1 MTTFDRYE
9 FRADL
14 TYTRNVD
21 YVTSLAF
28 ADINNATLTEL
39 SERGG
44 IDGVSSSTG
53 LDGKT
58 IIFKKQEG
66 FAQGDDNA
74 WTDFADDSTS
84 SRLIPGEAEDR
95 DDSSPIRNER
105 IFPGLHRFEIKKKG
119 YAPLSYDLLV
129 NPAQAVELDFFLN
142 PIYECKFKTDEK
154 GLVFELNGEHR
165 WDVDLVRL
173 RLEAGDHLLRV
184 FKIGEIIDE
193 QIINVDQPKKYNY
206 FLKKPLSASN

>member
-1 MTTFDRYE
+1 MFKTINLISIVTFCSGIIFSQVKLDVN
-9 FRADL
+9 
-14 TYTRNVD
+14 TIPTKVD
-21 YVTSLAF
+21 IHL
-28 ADINNATLTEL
+28 
-39 SERGG
+39 
-44 IDGVSSSTG
+44 DGVNIG
-53 LDGKT
+53 
-58 IIFKKQEG
+58 
-66 FAQGDDNA
+66 
-74 WTDFADDSTS
+74 
-84 SRLIPGEAEDR
+84 
-95 DDSSPIRNER
+95 SSPIRNER
-105 IFPGLHRFEIKKKG
+105 ISPRQDRCEIKMQG
-119 YAPLSYDLLV
+119 YAALSAGV
-129 NPAQAVELDFFLN
+129 VVQPARGVELDFFLN

>member
-1 MTTFDRYE
+1 M
-9 FRADL
+9 
-14 TYTRNVD
+14 
-21 YVTSLAF
+21 S
-28 ADINNATLTEL
+28 IN
-39 SERGG
+39 SQRG
-44 IDGVSSSTG
+44 IDMFKTINFLSIFTFCSGITFSQVKLDVNTIPTKVDIH
-53 LDGKT
+53 LDGVN
-58 IIFKKQEG
+58 IG
-66 FAQGDDNA
+66 
-74 WTDFADDSTS
+74 
-84 SRLIPGEAEDR
+84 
-95 DDSSPIRNER
+95 SSPIRNER
-105 IFPGLHRFEIKKKG
+105 ISPGLHRFEIKKKG

>member
-1 MTTFDRYE
+1 M
-9 FRADL
+9 
-14 TYTRNVD
+14 
-21 YVTSLAF
+21 S
-28 ADINNATLTEL
+28 IN
-39 SERGG
+39 SQGG
-44 IDGVSSSTG
+44 INMFKIINFLSIFTFCSGIIFSQVKLDVNTIPTKVDIHLDGVNIG
-53 LDGKT
+53 
-58 IIFKKQEG
+58 
-66 FAQGDDNA
+66 
-74 WTDFADDSTS
+74 
-84 SRLIPGEAEDR
+84 
-95 DDSSPIRNER
+95 SSPIRNER
-105 IFPGLHRFEIKKKG
+105 ISPGLHRFEIKKKG

-129 NPAQAVELDFFLN
+129 NPAQAIELDFFLN

>member
-1 MTTFDRYE
+1 MFKTINLISIVTFFSGIIFSQVKLDVN
-9 FRADL
+9 
-14 TYTRNVD
+14 TIPTKVD
-21 YVTSLAF
+21 IHL
-28 ADINNATLTEL
+28 
-39 SERGG
+39 
-44 IDGVSSSTG
+44 DGVNIG
-53 LDGKT
+53 
-58 IIFKKQEG
+58 
-66 FAQGDDNA
+66 
-74 WTDFADDSTS
+74 
-84 SRLIPGEAEDR
+84 
-95 DDSSPIRNER
+95 SSPIRNER
-105 IFPGLHRFEIKKKG
+105 ISPGLHRFEIKKKG

>member
-1 MTTFDRYE
+1 MGINMFKTINLISIVTFCSGIIFSQVKLDVN
-9 FRADL
+9 
-14 TYTRNVD
+14 TIPTKVD
-21 YVTSLAF
+21 IHL
-28 ADINNATLTEL
+28 
-39 SERGG
+39 
-44 IDGVSSSTG
+44 DGVNIG
-53 LDGKT
+53 
-58 IIFKKQEG
+58 
-66 FAQGDDNA
+66 
-74 WTDFADDSTS
+74 
-84 SRLIPGEAEDR
+84 
-95 DDSSPIRNER
+95 SSPIRNER
-105 IFPGLHRFEIKKKG
+105 ISPGLHRFEIKKKG

>member
-1 MTTFDRYE
+1 MFKTINFFSIFTLCSAIIFSQVKLDVN
-9 FRADL
+9 
-14 TYTRNVD
+14 TIPTKVD
-21 YVTSLAF
+21 IY
-28 ADINNATLTEL
+28 
-39 SERGG
+39 
-44 IDGVSSSTG
+44 
-53 LDGKT
+53 LDGLN
-58 IIFKKQEG
+58 IG
-66 FAQGDDNA
+66 
-74 WTDFADDSTS
+74 
-84 SRLIPGEAEDR
+84 
-95 DDSSPIRNER
+95 SSPIRNER
-105 IFPGLHRFEIKKKG
+105 ISPGLHRFEIKKKG

>member
-1 MTTFDRYE
+1 MFKTINFFSIFTLCLGITFSQVKLDVN
-9 FRADL
+9 
-14 TYTRNVD
+14 TIPTKVD
-21 YVTSLAF
+21 IHL
-28 ADINNATLTEL
+28 
-39 SERGG
+39 
-44 IDGVSSSTG
+44 DGVNIG
-53 LDGKT
+53 
-58 IIFKKQEG
+58 
-66 FAQGDDNA
+66 
-74 WTDFADDSTS
+74 
-84 SRLIPGEAEDR
+84 
-95 DDSSPIRNER
+95 SSPIRNER
-105 IFPGLHRFEIKKKG
+105 ISPGLHRFEIKKKG

>member
-1 MTTFDRYE
+1 MGINMFKTINFFSTFTFCSVIIFSQVKLDVN
-9 FRADL
+9 
-14 TYTRNVD
+14 TIPTKVD
-21 YVTSLAF
+21 IHL
-28 ADINNATLTEL
+28 
-39 SERGG
+39 
-44 IDGVSSSTG
+44 DGVNIG
-53 LDGKT
+53 
-58 IIFKKQEG
+58 
-66 FAQGDDNA
+66 
-74 WTDFADDSTS
+74 
-84 SRLIPGEAEDR
+84 
-95 DDSSPIRNER
+95 SSPIKNER
-105 IFPGLHRFEIKKKG
+105 ISPGLHRFEIKKKG

>member
-1 MTTFDRYE
+1 MSINGQRGINMFKIINFFSIFTLCSGIIFSQVKLDVNTIP
-9 FRADL
+9 
-14 TYTRNVD
+14 TKVD
-21 YVTSLAF
+21 IHL
-28 ADINNATLTEL
+28 
-39 SERGG
+39 
-44 IDGVSSSTG
+44 DGVNIG
-53 LDGKT
+53 
-58 IIFKKQEG
+58 
-66 FAQGDDNA
+66 
-74 WTDFADDSTS
+74 
-84 SRLIPGEAEDR
+84 
-95 DDSSPIRNER
+95 SSPIRNER
-105 IFPGLHRFEIKKKG
+105 ISPGLHRFEIKKKG

>member
-1 MTTFDRYE
+1 MSTNSRRGINMFKTINFLSIFTFCSGMIFSQVKLDVN
-9 FRADL
+9 
-14 TYTRNVD
+14 TIPTKVD
-21 YVTSLAF
+21 IHL
-28 ADINNATLTEL
+28 
-39 SERGG
+39 
-44 IDGVSSSTG
+44 DGVNIG
-53 LDGKT
+53 
-58 IIFKKQEG
+58 
-66 FAQGDDNA
+66 
-74 WTDFADDSTS
+74 
-84 SRLIPGEAEDR
+84 
-95 DDSSPIRNER
+95 SSPIRNER
-105 IFPGLHRFEIKKKG
+105 ISPGLHRFEIKKKG

-206 FLKKPLSASN
+206 YLKKPLSASN

>member
-1 MTTFDRYE
+1 MGINMVKTINFFSTFTFCSAIIFSQVKLDVN
-9 FRADL
+9 
-14 TYTRNVD
+14 TIPTKVD
-21 YVTSLAF
+21 IHL
-28 ADINNATLTEL
+28 
-39 SERGG
+39 
-44 IDGVSSSTG
+44 DGVNIG
-53 LDGKT
+53 
-58 IIFKKQEG
+58 
-66 FAQGDDNA
+66 
-74 WTDFADDSTS
+74 
-84 SRLIPGEAEDR
+84 
-95 DDSSPIRNER
+95 SSPIRNER
-105 IFPGLHRFEIKKKG
+105 ISPGLHRFEIKKKG

-129 NPAQAVELDFFLN
+129 NPAQAIELDFFLN

-154 GLVFELNGEHR
+154 GLIFELNGEHR

>member
-1 MTTFDRYE
+1 MFKIINFLSIFTFCSGIIFSQVKLDVN
-9 FRADL
+9 
-14 TYTRNVD
+14 TIPTKVD
-21 YVTSLAF
+21 IHL
-28 ADINNATLTEL
+28 
-39 SERGG
+39 
-44 IDGVSSSTG
+44 DGVNIG
-53 LDGKT
+53 
-58 IIFKKQEG
+58 
-66 FAQGDDNA
+66 
-74 WTDFADDSTS
+74 
-84 SRLIPGEAEDR
+84 
-95 DDSSPIRNER
+95 SSPIRNER
-105 IFPGLHRFEIKKKG
+105 ISPGLHRFEIKKKG

-129 NPAQAVELDFFLN
+129 NPAQAIELDFFLN

-206 FLKKPLSASN
+206 FLKKPLSEGN

>member
-1 MTTFDRYE
+1 MFINCQIGIYMFKTINLISIVTFCSGIIFSQVKLDVN
-9 FRADL
+9 
-14 TYTRNVD
+14 TIPTKVD
-21 YVTSLAF
+21 IHL
-28 ADINNATLTEL
+28 
-39 SERGG
+39 
-44 IDGVSSSTG
+44 DGVNIG
-53 LDGKT
+53 
-58 IIFKKQEG
+58 
-66 FAQGDDNA
+66 
-74 WTDFADDSTS
+74 
-84 SRLIPGEAEDR
+84 
-95 DDSSPIRNER
+95 SSPIRNER
-105 IFPGLHRFEIKKKG
+105 ISPGLHRFEIKKKG

-193 QIINVDQPKKYNY
+193 QIINVDQPKKYNN
-206 FLKKPLSASN
+206 FLKKHLSKGN

>member
-1 MTTFDRYE
+1 MVKTINFFSTFTFCSAIIFSQVKLDVNTIP
-9 FRADL
+9 AK
-14 TYTRNVD
+14 VD
-21 YVTSLAF
+21 IHL
-28 ADINNATLTEL
+28 
-39 SERGG
+39 
-44 IDGVSSSTG
+44 DGVNIG
-53 LDGKT
+53 
-58 IIFKKQEG
+58 
-66 FAQGDDNA
+66 
-74 WTDFADDSTS
+74 
-84 SRLIPGEAEDR
+84 
-95 DDSSPIRNER
+95 SSPIKNER
-105 IFPGLHRFEIKKKG
+105 ISPGLHRFEIKKKG

>member
-1 MTTFDRYE
+1 MSINSRRGINMFRTINFLSIFTFCSEIIFSQVKLDVN
-9 FRADL
+9 
-14 TYTRNVD
+14 TIPTKVD
-21 YVTSLAF
+21 IHL
-28 ADINNATLTEL
+28 
-39 SERGG
+39 
-44 IDGVSSSTG
+44 DGVNIG
-53 LDGKT
+53 
-58 IIFKKQEG
+58 
-66 FAQGDDNA
+66 
-74 WTDFADDSTS
+74 
-84 SRLIPGEAEDR
+84 
-95 DDSSPIRNER
+95 SSPIRNER
-105 IFPGLHRFEIKKKG
+105 ISPGLHRFEIKKKG

-129 NPAQAVELDFFLN
+129 NPAQAIELDFFLN

-154 GLVFELNGEHR
+154 GLIFELNGEHR

>member
-1 MTTFDRYE
+1 MFKTINFLPIFTFCSGIIFSQVKLDVN
-9 FRADL
+9 
-14 TYTRNVD
+14 TIPTKVD
-21 YVTSLAF
+21 IHL
-28 ADINNATLTEL
+28 
-39 SERGG
+39 
-44 IDGVSSSTG
+44 DGVNIG
-53 LDGKT
+53 
-58 IIFKKQEG
+58 
-66 FAQGDDNA
+66 
-74 WTDFADDSTS
+74 
-84 SRLIPGEAEDR
+84 
-95 DDSSPIRNER
+95 SSPIRNER
-105 IFPGLHRFEIKKKG
+105 ISPGLHRFEIKKKG

-206 FLKKPLSASN
+206 YLKKPLSASN

>member
-1 MTTFDRYE
+1 MSINSQRGINMFKAINSFSIFTFCLGITFSQVKLDVN
-9 FRADL
+9 
-14 TYTRNVD
+14 TIPTKVD
-21 YVTSLAF
+21 IHL
-28 ADINNATLTEL
+28 
-39 SERGG
+39 
-44 IDGVSSSTG
+44 DGVNIG
-53 LDGKT
+53 
-58 IIFKKQEG
+58 
-66 FAQGDDNA
+66 
-74 WTDFADDSTS
+74 
-84 SRLIPGEAEDR
+84 
-95 DDSSPIRNER
+95 SSPIRNER
-105 IFPGLHRFEIKKKG
+105 ISPGLHRFEIKKKG

>member
-1 MTTFDRYE
+1 MVNAIKSFSIFTFCSVLIFSQVKLDVN
-9 FRADL
+9 
-14 TYTRNVD
+14 TIPTKVD
-21 YVTSLAF
+21 IHL
-28 ADINNATLTEL
+28 
-39 SERGG
+39 
-44 IDGVSSSTG
+44 DGVNIG
-53 LDGKT
+53 
-58 IIFKKQEG
+58 
-66 FAQGDDNA
+66 
-74 WTDFADDSTS
+74 
-84 SRLIPGEAEDR
+84 
-95 DDSSPIRNER
+95 SSPIKNER
-105 IFPGLHRFEIKKKG
+105 ITPGLHRFEIKKKG

-129 NPAQAVELDFFLN
+129 NPAQAIELDFFLN

>member
-1 MTTFDRYE
+1 MFKTINLISIVTFCSGIIFSQVKLDVN
-9 FRADL
+9 
-14 TYTRNVD
+14 TIPTKVD
-21 YVTSLAF
+21 IHL
-28 ADINNATLTEL
+28 
-39 SERGG
+39 
-44 IDGVSSSTG
+44 DGVNIG
-53 LDGKT
+53 
-58 IIFKKQEG
+58 
-66 FAQGDDNA
+66 
-74 WTDFADDSTS
+74 
-84 SRLIPGEAEDR
+84 
-95 DDSSPIRNER
+95 SSPIRNER
-105 IFPGLHRFEIKKKG
+105 ISPGLHRFEIKKKG

-206 FLKKPLSASN
+206 YLKKPLSASN

>member
-1 MTTFDRYE
+1 MFKTINFFSIFTFCSAIIVSQVKLDVN
-9 FRADL
+9 
-14 TYTRNVD
+14 TIPTKVD
-21 YVTSLAF
+21 IHL
-28 ADINNATLTEL
+28 
-39 SERGG
+39 
-44 IDGVSSSTG
+44 DGVNIG
-53 LDGKT
+53 
-58 IIFKKQEG
+58 
-66 FAQGDDNA
+66 
-74 WTDFADDSTS
+74 
-84 SRLIPGEAEDR
+84 
-95 DDSSPIRNER
+95 SSPIRNER
-105 IFPGLHRFEIKKKG
+105 ISPGLHRFEIKKKG

>member
-1 MTTFDRYE
+1 M
-9 FRADL
+9 
-14 TYTRNVD
+14 
-21 YVTSLAF
+21 S
-28 ADINNATLTEL
+28 IN
-39 SERGG
+39 SQGG
-44 IDGVSSSTG
+44 INMFKTINFLSIFTFCSGIIFSQVKLDVNTIPTKVDIHLDGVNIG
-53 LDGKT
+53 
-58 IIFKKQEG
+58 
-66 FAQGDDNA
+66 
-74 WTDFADDSTS
+74 
-84 SRLIPGEAEDR
+84 
-95 DDSSPIRNER
+95 SSPIRNER
-105 IFPGLHRFEIKKKG
+105 ISPGLHRFEIKKKG

-206 FLKKPLSASN
+206 FLKKPLGASN

>member
-1 MTTFDRYE
+1 MSINSQRGINMLKTINFLSIFTFCSGIIFSQVKLDVN
-9 FRADL
+9 
-14 TYTRNVD
+14 TIPTKVD
-21 YVTSLAF
+21 IHL
-28 ADINNATLTEL
+28 
-39 SERGG
+39 
-44 IDGVSSSTG
+44 DGVNIG
-53 LDGKT
+53 
-58 IIFKKQEG
+58 
-66 FAQGDDNA
+66 
-74 WTDFADDSTS
+74 
-84 SRLIPGEAEDR
+84 
-95 DDSSPIRNER
+95 SSPIRNER
-105 IFPGLHRFEIKKKG
+105 ISPGLHRFEIKKKG

>member
-1 MTTFDRYE
+1 MFKIINFFSIFTFCSAIIVSQVKLDVN
-9 FRADL
+9 
-14 TYTRNVD
+14 TIPTKVD
-21 YVTSLAF
+21 IHL
-28 ADINNATLTEL
+28 
-39 SERGG
+39 
-44 IDGVSSSTG
+44 DGVNIG
-53 LDGKT
+53 
-58 IIFKKQEG
+58 
-66 FAQGDDNA
+66 
-74 WTDFADDSTS
+74 
-84 SRLIPGEAEDR
+84 
-95 DDSSPIRNER
+95 SSPIRNER
-105 IFPGLHRFEIKKKG
+105 ISPGLHRFEIKKKG

-206 FLKKPLSASN
+206 FLKKPLSAGN

>member
-1 MTTFDRYE
+1 MGINMFKTINFLSIFTFCSGMIFSQVKLDVN
-9 FRADL
+9 
-14 TYTRNVD
+14 TIPTKVD
-21 YVTSLAF
+21 IHL
-28 ADINNATLTEL
+28 
-39 SERGG
+39 
-44 IDGVSSSTG
+44 DGVNIG
-53 LDGKT
+53 
-58 IIFKKQEG
+58 
-66 FAQGDDNA
+66 
-74 WTDFADDSTS
+74 
-84 SRLIPGEAEDR
+84 
-95 DDSSPIRNER
+95 SSPIRNER
-105 IFPGLHRFEIKKKG
+105 ISPGLHRFEIKKKG